1 LKQKDFVKLVPD
13 RLNQVKFISHRSGI
27 YFGQSTEI
35 CGANHRFF
43 LSEIGMLLLV
53 MYRVRMERGVCVQT
67 PVASVLTRPT
77 SAVKPVNVTSK
88 VRIS

>member
-1 LKQKDFVKLVPD
+1 
-13 RLNQVKFISHRSGI
+13 
-27 YFGQSTEI
+27 
-35 CGANHRFF
+35 
-43 LSEIGMLLLV
+43 MLLLV

>member
-1 LKQKDFVKLVPD
+1 
-13 RLNQVKFISHRSGI
+13 
-27 YFGQSTEI
+27 
-35 CGANHRFF
+35 
-43 LSEIGMLLLV
+43 MLPL

-88 VRIS
+88 VGISWPRAKCGNMNFLFRLLTPRRIIP